1 MYLSPPPPL
10 LGVKIIRVSL
20 LPSLHVHFIGCG
32 PRLSVVWL
40 GYGRSNGLL
49 VMVDKATGARL
60 GYIAFNKAATKSTKD
75 VCEVEASLD
84 WQEKRSDV
92 NSRKVN

>member
-1 MYLSPPPPL
+1 
-10 LGVKIIRVSL
+10 
-20 LPSLHVHFIGCG
+20 
-32 PRLSVVWL
+32 
-40 GYGRSNGLL
+40 
-49 VMVDKATGARL
+49 MVDKATGARL

-75 VCEVEASLD
+75 VCEVEASLN